1 MALLTVVIAGNTG
14 ATSKPARVLTLRD
27 YGTTIVCYSHS
38 ENIYGIYEDLVN
50 LTGSTVKRVKKVTES
65 LLHAGESDIQNYR
78 TKFIVAAE
86 FNDFPVNRTFNALY
100 SSTAIHSAPISL
112 NLITNAVF
120 KRRSQEAHS
129 TRASHITVV
138 NHPLPSREVSVL

>member
-1 MALLTVVIAGNTG
+1 MAILTVVIAANTG
-14 ATSKPARVLTLRD
+14 ATTRPARVLTLRD
-27 YGTTIVCYSHS
+27 YGTTIVYYSHN
-38 ENIYGIYEDLVN
+38 EDVNQFYEELVN
-50 LTGSTVKRVKKVTES
+50 STGSIVKRVKNVTES

-86 FNDFPVNRTFNALY
+86 FSHFTGKHSMNAMY

-112 NLITNAVF
+112 NLITNAILANV
-120 KRRSQEAHS
+120 SQKHS
-129 TRASHITVV
+129 SITVV